1 MSKRAKPLSYEEK
14 RRRLAELFYETKDF
28 WTLKEIEK
36 MGSKQ
41 KGIVLQSI
49 KEILESLVS
58 DNLVISEKIGT
69 SNYFWSFP
77 SQSSVIRSQKIQSLE
92 SDLEALKV
100 KKSGLEDRISA
111 ESKLRSAQDRESL
124 LERHAFLT
132 QKLKKIEI
140 ALEEYKDR
148 DPATL
153 EQRKIDAKKAKD
165 AANRWTGNYYF
176 KK

>member
-28 WTLKEIEK
+28 WSLKEIEK

-49 KEILESLVS
+49 KDILESLVS
-58 DNLVISEKIGT
+58 DNLVIMEKIGT

-77 SQSSVIRSQKIQSLE
+77 SQASVIRTLKIQSLE
-92 SDLEALKV
+92 SDLEAAAV
-100 KKSGLEDRISA
+100 KGKALESKISA
-111 ESKLRSAQDRESL
+111 ETKLRSLPNRESL
-124 LERHAFLT
+124 EETHAFLT
-132 QKLKKIEI
+132 AKLKKME
-140 ALEEYKDR
+140 ATLEEYKDR

-153 EQRKIDAKKAKD
+153 EQKKTDAKKAKD
-165 AANRWTGNYYF
+165 AANRWTGTPNM
-176 KK
+176 

>member
-1 MSKRAKPLSYEEK
+1 MSKRAKPLSFEEK
-14 RRRLAELFYETKDF
+14 RKRLAELFYETKDF
-28 WTLKEIEK
+28 WTLKELEK

-77 SQSSVIRSQKIQSLE
+77 SQSSVIRSQKIQNLE
-92 SDLEALKV
+92 SDLESLKS
-100 KKSGLEDRISA
+100 KNNGLSEKISA
-111 ESKLRSAQDRESL
+111 ESKLRSAPDRESK
-124 LERHAFLT
+124 LERNAFLT
-132 QKLKKIEI
+132 EKLKKIQ
-140 ALEEYKDR
+140 ADLEEYKDR

-153 EQRKIDAKKAKD
+153 EKKKIEAKKAKD
-165 AANRWTGNYYF
+165 AANRWTGALVSF
-176 KK
+176 